1 MPADGT
7 AKVEIT
13 TFDPDEMVLIR
24 HALFLAEEMLRYK
37 ALELSNELERYQK
50 LDRADHVEALEDMER
65 NAWRTAD
72 EMLVLYRRLLESVG
86 AG

>member
-37 ALELSNELERYQK
+37 ALELSNELERYRK
-50 LDRADHVEALEDMER
+50 LDRADH
-65 NAWRTAD
+65 
-72 EMLVLYRRLLESVG
+72 
-86 AG
+86 